1 MKKILALIL
10 ALTMLLSLAA
20 CGGTEAAK
28 SSVTSSPETAEA
40 PEVTPEPPAQ
50 EPEPPAQA
58 APVEEGPSNQE
69 IYSMARKALDQQEI
83 QNLMSW
89 HVMYHC
95 YGLHREEME
104 EIWVNEPENRATAS
118 FGQNQGFYVGYDAI
132 WDAYVEGHDSNWLTS
147 AKSYCEKNNI
157 DISGMTD
164 QEIIEKYGGVG
175 QLLLHVTTTA
185 IIEVA
190 EDGQTA
196 KCFWYSPGMIAETG
210 QSANTIW
217 EAYGVDFVKEN
228 GVWKMWHLHMFT
240 DFMGSFY
247 LSLGGNSGGGMG
259 GGTPPPDAPG
269 GAGGPGGGGQ
279 QQEWQG
285 EGGAQVAASTA
296 NAYLTSPQYTEFS
309 ANRLREDMEI
319 FLPKAYESWSFDDE
333 SYGPTREEF
342 ESYDIYLDA
351 WYTAHS

>member
-1 MKKILALIL
+1 MKRLTALCLALSML
-10 ALTMLLSLAA
+10 VALTA
-20 CGGTEAAK
+20 CGAGENASAAQGSSPVEVTEAPQ
-28 SSVTSSPETAEA
+28 TL
-40 PEVTPEPPAQ
+40 PPAQ
-50 EPEPPAQA
+50 EASAETA
-58 APVEEGPSNQE
+58 AADSAAVDEV
-69 IYSMARKALDQQEI
+69 YAMARKALDQQEI

-104 EIWVNEPENRATAS
+104 EIWVQEPENQATAS
-118 FGQNQGFYVGYDAI
+118 FGQNQGFYVGYDSI
-132 WDAYVEGHDSNWLTS
+132 WEAYVEGHDSSWLTS
-147 AKSYCEKNNI
+147 AKSYCENNGI

-164 QEIIEKYGGVG
+164 EEIIDQYGGVG

-196 KCFWYSPGMIAETG
+196 KCFWYSPGMIAESG
-210 QSANTIW
+210 SNANTIW

-247 LSLGGNSGGGMG
+247 LTLG
-259 GGTPPPDAPG
+259 GGTGDM
-269 GAGGPGGGGQ
+269 GGPGGPPPEGGPGGPGAPGGGGE

-285 EGGAQVAASTA
+285 EGGAQVAASTSHD
-296 NAYLTSPQYTEFS
+296 YLSSPQYTEFS
-309 ANRLREDMEI
+309 KDRLREDMEI
-319 FLPKAYESWSFDDE
+319 FLPKAYESWSFADD
-333 SYGPTREEF
+333 SYGPTQEEY
-342 ESYDIYLDA
+342 ESMGIDLEA
-351 WYTAHS
+351 WYQAHE